1 MITGPR
7 FTGAPAPFWWAGAL
21 SIFVHGL
28 GGIALSA
35 VLIGAGNS
43 SETGTAPG
51 VLLHA
56 KLHRQLPE
64 VPVEPAPAALQPAA
78 AGNAASNGS
87 RTTVPPAA
95 GLSSPMEHV
104 DQPAASRHGAGTIQT
119 ASADPWNSYLPASQL
134 DMIPTPIGDPD
145 SSLLDGM
152 LFARSPIQVKLYID
166 ESGTVQRVTL
176 DIPDDEQAAAE
187 PIRTMFRQTGFVPGR
202 KNGQPVASVLTIVV
216 NISDLGRTHQI
227 E

>member
-1 MITGPR
+1 MITGSR
-7 FTGAPAPFWWAGAL
+7 VTGAPTPFWWAGAL

-28 GGIALSA
+28 GGVALSA
-35 VLIGAGNS
+35 ALVGAGNS

-56 KLHRQLPE
+56 RLHRQLPE
-64 VPVEPAPAALQPAA
+64 VLVEPAPAALQPAA
-78 AGNAASNGS
+78 ADNATSNGS
-87 RTTVPPAA
+87 RTTVA
-95 GLSSPMEHV
+95 
-104 DQPAASRHGAGTIQT
+104 PAASRHGAGTIQT
-119 ASADPWNSYLPASQL
+119 ASADQWNSYLPASQL
-134 DMIPTPIGDPD
+134 EMIPTPISDPD

-166 ESGTVQRVTL
+166 ESGKVQRVTL